1 MKNVLSFGFIKAFDS
16 KQGNVQNVHVVK
28 TCRDYV
34 TSRKITT
41 ALKIAVDSV
50 TTLLA
55 PFSWRQ
61 PIKFNLDVEERKLLL
76 IAMVQ

>member
-1 MKNVLSFGFIKAFDS
+1 MFNTDIVLFIVCKMYFLLVLSKRLIRCKE
-16 KQGNVQNVHVVK
+16 

-34 TSRKITT
+34 TKITT

-61 PIKFNLDVEERKLLL
+61 PIKFNPDFEERKLLL